1 MAIGCSAPSNDHS
14 ETTPL
19 NNAQNAPYAHIPR
32 PFNSPRPL
40 PCKRPLEVDG
50 VDHLSLLPASSFSES
65 STAKKPK
72 VELQR
77 NIQIL
82 DEIAPET
89 PEMRAAKAAETT
101 PQKLPSLRGPK
112 PDRALEEA
120 IQIAMKLFTEVLT
133 VYTLEKDLRG
143 EDKADKLAERWAA
156 EHYEELKKAMVALLP
171 WAGEMKAAA
180 DGKYDM
186 ICFQGRKTPRKEVSK
201 RQLQHFRTEGAQA
214 RAWEAICAVMAAISS
229 REEKVW
235 LEYHEIEDDIKTMLK
250 DKPLCKTKRSA
261 RRRAAIREMIPQLV
275 EEGAG
280 AFAVSLIDPKSFHH
294 LTLARAP
301 EGPLPATSMTFR
313 RMPLWDALKTMD
325 DDGPL
330 RAAAMDKE
338 WCFAAGRQF
347 ALQDLQYGFE
357 EKRGEYSPKERFN
370 ARKLKPDKELRNLL
384 RSKKPV
390 VLLDTL
396 AALGPRDVSKKE
408 GFSNIVTA
416 ELAWLFRQAKEQ
428 GEAVVFSL
436 GSEFPHKLAQKV
448 YLRPPLSNW
457 GMRCGCLRWR
467 ESGSVPW
474 AREFKWDDRITL
486 GLQMP

>member
-1 MAIGCSAPSNDHS
+1 MNKPQ
-14 ETTPL
+14 T
-19 NNAQNAPYAHIPR
+19 APYSHIPR

-40 PCKRPLEVDG
+40 PCKRPLEADG
-50 VDHLSLLPASSFSES
+50 VDHLSLLPASSFTEISES

-72 VELQR
+72 LELQR

-89 PEMRAAKAAETT
+89 PELRAAKAAETT

-112 PDRALEEA
+112 PDRAMEAA
-120 IQIAMKLFTEVLT
+120 IQVAMKLFTEVLT
-133 VYTLEKDLRG
+133 VYSLEKDLRG
-143 EDKADKLAERWAA
+143 EDKADKLAESWAA
-156 EHYEELKKAMVALLP
+156 EHYEELKKAIVGLLP

-180 DGKYDM
+180 DGKYDV
-186 ICFQGRKTPRKEVSK
+186 IQFQGRKTPRKEVTR
-201 RQLQHFRTEGAQA
+201 RQLQHFRAEGAQA
-214 RAWEAICAVMAAISS
+214 RAWEALCAVLAAISS

-235 LEYHEIEDDIKTMLK
+235 LEYHEIQDDIKVMLK

-261 RRRAAIREMIPQLV
+261 RRKAAIREMIPQLV

-280 AFAVSLIDPKSFHH
+280 AFAASLIDPKSVHNVTFM
-294 LTLARAP
+294 RAP
-301 EGPLPATSMTFR
+301 ESPLPATSMTFR
-313 RMPLWDALKTMD
+313 RMPFWDALKTMD

-330 RAAAMDKE
+330 RGAAFEKE

-347 ALQDLQYGFE
+347 ALQELQFGYEDGD
-357 EKRGEYSPKERFN
+357 KRERTYVK
-370 ARKLKPDKELRNLL
+370 KLKADIPLRNLL

-396 AALGPRDVSKKE
+396 AALGPRDVCKKE
-408 GFSNIVTA
+408 GFSSVVTA
-416 ELAWLFRQAKEQ
+416 ELAMLFKQAKER

-436 GSEFPHKLAQKV
+436 GSEFPHKLAQRV

-467 ESGSVPW
+467 ESGDAKW
-474 AREFKWDDRITL
+474 AREFPWDDRITL